1 MANIG
6 ARERWGLEVVRGRE
20 PGRRYVLTD
29 GETTIGNAPGGATG
43 HLSLADQEG
52 SSPRRMTGKQAA
64 LVVSG
69 GGLVIRDLD
78 GPGGTFVNHQ
88 RLLSGVD
95 RPLSPGDEI
104 QMGGVRLLVRRESQ
118 KPVARPSPTPPSPPP
133 IPAPP
138 PLPGASARSG
148 PLAAPYA
155 FPGGL
160 VCRSWEDFLAL
171 SSQRWDLVRD
181 ELTSGRLG
189 EHLRRVGRSDL
200 QPRKAPGWSADE
212 VLDDWLGRLPTSAP
226 SAPELDVHP
235 ETLLIRAA
243 GGGGTI
249 RRSLR
254 ISNVGYRLLR
264 SNVRVEPST
273 PGRIRLV
280 GGGSFATIDE
290 TDVELEIDL
299 PEGGVGTVL
308 GAVVVESNGGSKRVE
323 VRLERAKAETITLAD
338 DPGPRFAPVDL
349 GALVS
354 PARRLWLF
362 PLILVGAH
370 LLIGGKEPQL
380 STLAVAGAAL
390 GFLVGSALGARGG
403 GAAAS
408 AFAGAAGG
416 LLVSALA
423 FAAVRSVGELAGP
436 SLAAGP
442 AAVVLWVVIGVGLAL
457 ASWVAFPGERGGE
470 A

>member
-20 PGRRYVLTD
+20 PGRRYALAD
-29 GETTIGNAPGGATG
+29 GETTIGNAPGGAAG

-69 GGLVIRDLD
+69 DALAIRDLD

-104 QMGGVRLLVRRESQ
+104 QMGGVRLMVRREST
-118 KPVARPSPTPPSPPP
+118 KPAARPSQASPPP

-138 PLPGASARSG
+138 PLPGAPARSG
-148 PLAAPYA
+148 PLGAPYA
-155 FPGGL
+155 FPGGS
-160 VCRSWEDFLAL
+160 VCRSWDDFLAL

-200 QPRKAPGWSADE
+200 LPRKAPGWSTDE
-212 VLDDWLGRLPTSAP
+212 VLDDWLGRLPTTTP
-226 SAPELDVHP
+226 SVPELDVHP

-254 ISNVGYRLLR
+254 ISNVGYRILR
-264 SNVRVEPST
+264 SNVRVESST

-280 GGGSFATIDE
+280 GDGSFATIDE

-299 PEGGVGTVL
+299 PEGGGESIL

-323 VRLERAKAETITLAD
+323 VRLERARAETITLAD
-338 DPGPRFAPVDL
+338 DPVPRLAPVDL
-349 GALVS
+349 GTLVAPS
-354 PARRLWLF
+354 RRLWLF

-370 LLIGGKEPQL
+370 LLIGGEEPQL

-423 FAAVRSVGELAGP
+423 FAAVRSVGEMVGP
-436 SLAAGP
+436 SLSAGP
-442 AAVVLWVVIGVGLAL
+442 AAVVLWVLIGVGLAL